1 MLLND
6 CERVVTIL
14 KTMFIVKTHYIDFDL
29 EIPIEVCTDRFIS
42 HVLLRSM
49 GTCQV
54 MWRSKGPKNN
64 GHGFDQEKAL
74 CFGLYQSK
82 MDKKDPTGKFRTWF
96 SISNSHRSFI
106 SS

>member
-64 GHGFDQEKAL
+64 GHRFDQEKAL

-82 MDKKDPTGKFRTWF
+82 MDKKDPTGKFRTSF